1 MVVPVYN
8 QLLDHVQDKLDSM
21 EEEDDMHDAIEAC
34 FKKLENYYNISS
46 EICTAATILDPRYK
60 TSPYEDD
67 DNPDSIDVKRITDQ
81 VELEFK
87 TLYFMENNIA
97 ANNAPSP
104 NTSLFF
110 KKKRRKNCETATEEF
125 RRYLSAPDCDLD
137 CNPLEWWKVNAS
149 SFPNLSRM
157 ARYYLAVPGTE
168 ASAEREFAGGRLLIT
183 AERGSLGPKTIRA
196 IQCLKSW
203 LK

>member
-1 MVVPVYN
+1 MVVPLYN
-8 QLLDHVQDKLDSM
+8 QLLDHVQEKLNSM
-21 EEEDDMHDAIEAC
+21 NELDDMYDAITAC
-34 FKKLENYYNISS
+34 FKKLENYYNVSS

-67 DNPDSIDVKRITDQ
+67 ENPNSIDVKRITDQ

-97 ANNAPSP
+97 NAPSP

-157 ARYYLAVPGTE
+157 ARDYLAVPGTE
-168 ASAEREFAGGRLLIT
+168 ASAEREFSSGRRLISD
-183 AERGSLGPKTIRA
+183 ERGSLGPETIRA

>member
-1 MVVPVYN
+1 MKMTICTMP
-8 QLLDHVQDKLDSM
+8 L
-21 EEEDDMHDAIEAC
+21 
-34 FKKLENYYNISS
+34 KLENYYNISS

-67 DNPDSIDVKRITDQ
+67 ENPESIAVKRISDQ

-87 TLYFMENNIA
+87 TFYFMENNVVT
-97 ANNAPSP
+97 NDPP
-104 NTSLFF
+104 TPTTSLFF
-110 KKKRRKNCETATEEF
+110 KKKRRKNCETASEEF
-125 RRYLSAPDCDLD
+125 RRYLSAPDCDLES
-137 CNPLEWWKVNAS
+137 NPLEWWKINAS

-157 ARYYLAVPGTE
+157 ARDYLAVPGTE
-168 ASAEREFAGGRLLIT
+168 ASAEREFSSGRRLIT
-183 AERGSLGPKTIRA
+183 DERGSLGPETIRA